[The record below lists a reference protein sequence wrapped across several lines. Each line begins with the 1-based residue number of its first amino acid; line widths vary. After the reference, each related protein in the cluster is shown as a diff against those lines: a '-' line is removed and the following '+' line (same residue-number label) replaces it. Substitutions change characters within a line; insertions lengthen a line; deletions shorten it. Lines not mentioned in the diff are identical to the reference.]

1 MGMYRKLILFLVC
14 TVAILQ
20 IRAQA
25 LNVEAESYRLYRS
38 GAWKRL
44 IAFHDSLHEAG
55 TDYYY
60 LRVRSA
66 WSWYNLGKPMPA
78 LKQLEAASRYW
89 QNPADQD
96 FHLRLVDL
104 CGEGLAAE
112 RIQYRSASKPGMR
125 RLFPKPVIR
134 SIQIEGGGLVT
145 NDPLASTAPAL
156 LTEPG
161 SILGTQ
167 DVLRNLPTG
176 SFALR
181 HSVLPGLSLFHQVT
195 WMQLNR
201 TVETGW
207 REGYRAYPYIGNQL
221 QYYLSADYETA
232 SRWKI
237 SPAAHLIH
245 YRQVREWTESALPP
259 GTVQQGLDTIALQDY
274 ILSAEV
280 SRRFGRFRPAFS
292 VSTGKMNNQNPT
304 QACANLTWYPTG
316 RADAYISGM
325 LTGLFLSGNPFW
337 IPGISG
343 GATVGGPWFAEG
355 GFTLGDFFNYSEY
368 NGRLLF
374 NIADPIRW
382 KSFLTLMY
390 RKPTW
395 NAGLT
400 IPLQLRERY
409 PIWEVVDP
417 SGNFSVGYGS
427 KTYFAY
433 GLLLQFQYTFK
444 TTKQ

>member
-1 MGMYRKLILFLVC
+1 MGMYRKLILFLVG
-14 TVAILQ
+14 TMAVLQ
-20 IRAQA
+20 VPAQA

-38 GAWKRL
+38 GAWKRML
-44 IAFHDSLHEAG
+44 AFHDSLHEAG

-66 WSWYNLGKPMPA
+66 WAWYNLGKPIPA

-89 QNPADQD
+89 QNPEDQD

-112 RIQYRSASKPGMR
+112 RIQYRSASQTAMR
-125 RLFPKPVIR
+125 RLFPEPFLR
-134 SIQIEGGGLVT
+134 SIQLEAGGLVT
-145 NDPLASTAPAL
+145 NDPLASTAPPL
-156 LTEPG
+156 LNTPG

-167 DVLRNLPTG
+167 DVLHSLPTG
-176 SFALR
+176 NIALR
-181 HSVLPGLSLFHQVT
+181 HSLLPGFSLYHQIT

-207 REGYRAYPYIGNQL
+207 RNGYRAYPYTGNQL

-232 SRWKI
+232 RRWKI
-237 SPAAHLIH
+237 SPAVHLIR
-245 YRQVREWTESALPP
+245 YRQIREWTESALPP
-259 GTVQQGLDTIALQDY
+259 GTVQQGLDTIALRDY

-280 SRRFGRFRPAFS
+280 SRRFGRVRPAIS
-292 VSTGKMNNQNPT
+292 VSTGQMNNQNPT

-316 RADAYISGM
+316 RADAYLSGM
-325 LTGLFLSGNPFW
+325 LTGLFVSGNPFW

-343 GATVGGPWFAEG
+343 GATIAGPWYAEG
-355 GFTLGDFFNYSEY
+355 GFTLGNFINYSEY

-382 KSFLTLMY
+382 KSFFTLMY
-390 RKPTW
+390 RNPTW
-395 NAGLT
+395 NARLT
-400 IPLQLRERY
+400 VPVQMRERY
-409 PIWEVVDP
+409 LTWEVVEP
-417 SGNFSVGYGS
+417 AGNFYVRRDNRSYL
-427 KTYFAY
+427 AY
-433 GLLLQFQYTFK
+433 GLLLQFQYIFK
-444 TTKQ
+444 TIKP